1 MSAVTDDRCDYQLE
15 VGLADQDLSAE
26 PCGRPVWEDHDRCV
40 WHAKVNGKPID
51 VLEAARPKSG
61 ETLDGAYLREAE
73 LVGVDWLAGAS
84 LVGADF
90 TDARLNGSDF
100 SEADLMLATL
110 TNASGINADFRGA
123 NLEGAIFKDAD
134 LRRATLEYARL
145 YETILTNVH
154 IGDDTALG
162 DRSVY
167 EQANVQPVLSNDN
180 PLEAAS
186 WVYRQLQ
193 QIYQQN
199 AHPKLA
205 RQSYIQEKDSRRR
218 LAWDRTNY
226 GEAIRWELSRW
237 VMRYGSSSSRIL
249 LTSLTVIVVAAVLYP
264 LTGGVEELTGD
275 QAVTFAF
282 EDPGDASQWW
292 IGTVLFK
299 SLYFSVITFA
309 TLGYGDIRP
318 VGEIARLIAGVESL
332 FGALLAALLVFVL
345 ARNVTW

>member
-1 MSAVTDDRCDYQLE
+1 VSVVTDDNCGYQLE

-26 PCGRPVWEDHDRCV
+26 PCGRPVWEARDRCV
-40 WHAKVNGKPID
+40 WHAKVDGKPID
-51 VLEAARPKSG
+51 VLEEARPESG
-61 ETLDGAYLREAE
+61 ETLNGAYLREIE

-90 TDARLNGSDF
+90 TGARLNGSDF
-100 SEADLMLATL
+100 SKANLMLATL
-110 TNASGINADFRGA
+110 ANASGINADFSGA

-134 LRRATLEYARL
+134 LRRSTLEHARL

-154 IGDDTALG
+154 IGDDTTLG

-167 EQANVQPVLSNDN
+167 EQAEVQPVLSNDH
-180 PLEAAS
+180 PLEAAA

-193 QIYQQN
+193 QIYQLN
-199 AHPKLA
+199 AHPRLA
-205 RQSYIQEKDSRRR
+205 RQNYIQEKDARRR

-237 VMRYGSSSSRIL
+237 VMQYGSSSYRIL
-249 LTSLTVIVVAAVLYP
+249 LTSLITIVVAAVLYP
-264 LTGGVEELTGD
+264 LTGGVEELVGGRT
-275 QAVTFAF
+275 VTFAF
-282 EDPGDASQWW
+282 DNPGDASRWW
-292 IGTVLFK
+292 VGTVLFK
-299 SLYFSVITFA
+299 SLYFSVVTFA

-318 VGEIARLIAGVESL
+318 IGELARVIAGVESL
-332 FGALLAALLVFVL
+332 LGAFLAALLVFVL